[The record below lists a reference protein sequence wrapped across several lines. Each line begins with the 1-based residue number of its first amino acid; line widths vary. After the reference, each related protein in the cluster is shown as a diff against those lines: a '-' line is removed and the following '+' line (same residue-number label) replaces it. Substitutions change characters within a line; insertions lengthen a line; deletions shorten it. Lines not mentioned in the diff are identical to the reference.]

1 MAASSAA
8 SSDMVASGVPGLRL
22 GFHVRN
28 RHVAHSHLQTQRARP
43 HGGRATSIPGNRR
56 THVPVSHNEVI
67 DAATA
72 RPNPFG
78 VQIGGSRYYLRCTDQ
93 AIRLYYLSTEVASI
107 VGNTKQMT
115 VGGVPVYI
123 AGVQTINTRNDL
135 QGNGFG
141 KLVALAF
148 YAYWQAK
155 GATRVTLVTRDT

>member
-1 MAASSAA
+1 
-8 SSDMVASGVPGLRL
+8 
-22 GFHVRN
+22 
-28 RHVAHSHLQTQRARP
+28 
-43 HGGRATSIPGNRR
+43 
-56 THVPVSHNEVI
+56 VPVSHNEVI
-67 DAATA
+67 NAATA

-155 GATRVTLVTRDT
+155 GATRVTLVTRDTSGGFWKHLGVQEDGLTPMATAIATVTNPINVPARLAGVGAATVG